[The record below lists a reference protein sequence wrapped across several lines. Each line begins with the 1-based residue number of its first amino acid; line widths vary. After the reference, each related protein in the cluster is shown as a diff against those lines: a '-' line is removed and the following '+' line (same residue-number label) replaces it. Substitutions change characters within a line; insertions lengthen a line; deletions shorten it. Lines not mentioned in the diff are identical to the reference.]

1 MRKELYPRT
10 GDGQIV
16 YLKDAVTVPNIK
28 QPVVLA
34 VLFVLMFIGGCFFVK
49 ANQAKEFEKN
59 DYGVFLNADASSLE
73 RFKMYETIVI
83 DAQYFT
89 KSLWEVPLCLWL
101 SKKVGIFVTVIL
113 NAGLGSVLGIF
124 TATTSLW
131 MICPYSWVPH
141 LMISV
146 LGILPNGEPV
156 ADQSTAM
163 AFWMIILVL
172 VISLAWFAALS
183 FLTARWFEKKEVG

>member
-1 MRKELYPRT
+1 MIEQRDNGK
-10 GDGQIV
+10 
-16 YLKDAVTVPNIK
+16 LKYRAVASL
-28 QPVVLA
+28 PVSQNKVWKAKIGVAGIYSCVGNFIFLA
-34 VLFVLMFIGGCFFVK
+34 LNLLGGFAILVINEIPLTIGIW
-49 ANQAKEFEKN
+49 QAAA
-59 DYGVFLNADASSLE
+59 GTAC
-73 RFKMYETIVI
+73 IVI
-83 DAQYFT
+83 A
-89 KSLWEVPLCLWL
+89 SLWEIPLCLWL
-101 SKKVGIFVTVIL
+101 SKKVGIFVAVIL

>member
-1 MRKELYPRT
+1 MLILEGMQAGLSWLTILNKREAFRIAFDNFDCKKVALY
-10 GDGQIV
+10 D
-16 YLKDAVTVPNIK
+16 DAKI
-28 QPVVLA
+28 
-34 VLFVLMFIGGCFFVK
+34 
-49 ANQAKEFEKN
+49 EE
-59 DYGVFLNADASSLE
+59 
-73 RFKMYETIVI
+73 
-83 DAQYFT
+83 
-89 KSLWEVPLCLWL
+89 LWL

>member
-1 MRKELYPRT
+1 MKSQSEFGRLRPEQL
-10 GDGQIV
+10 
-16 YLKDAVTVPNIK
+16 
-28 QPVVLA
+28 VLS
-34 VLFVLMFIGGCFFVK
+34 L
-49 ANQAKEFEKN
+49 QAYGKFRCAYGYQKN
-59 DYGVFLNADASSLE
+59 
-73 RFKMYETIVI
+73 
-83 DAQYFT
+83 
-89 KSLWEVPLCLWL
+89 
-101 SKKVGIFVTVIL
+101 VGIFVTVIL